1 VLQQGARGVVL
12 KHAPMELVYK
22 SIRKVHE
29 GEVWIDRETIGAVVD
44 TLVAS
49 ESQPDPPSRR
59 FGLTPRECDVL
70 RLVIEGDSNKSIAV
84 RLSVG
89 EDTVKHHLTSIFD
102 KTGVSNRLE
111 LALFALHHRLVTEK

>member
-1 VLQQGARGVVL
+1 VRLS
-12 KHAPMELVYK
+12 APL
-22 SIRKVHE
+22 STR
-29 GEVWIDRETIGAVVD
+29 
-44 TLVAS
+44 LVAS
-49 ESQPDPPSRR
+49 ESQPDQPSRR
-59 FGLTPRECDVL
+59 VGLTPRECDVL